1 MIMLRKRTTYIL
13 LGIMSVFILQGCVS
27 KDEAAEE
34 LIHYFNEDI
43 RAGHGD
49 EISETTNK
57 VMGLYFNSD
66 DINEEFQLYLSDELL
81 PVIKKQI
88 EYLESLDYES
98 RGVRKLNKLDLKL
111 IEFMYERYQE
121 MEQSLREGST
131 IEEVEEEFGL
141 SSKEFD
147 VRSKRYFDQRDKLI
161 EKYGLEVYKDDNGD
175 DKLRKKDES
184 D

>member
-1 MIMLRKRTTYIL
+1 QHVWYLRLKDVKKNKVRMIMLRKRTTYIL

-43 RAGHGD
+43 RAGYGD
-49 EISETTNK
+49 EISETTI
-57 VMGLYFNSD
+57 GLSFNSD

-88 EYLESLDYES
+88 EYMESLDYKS

-131 IEEVEEEFGL
+131 TEEVEEEFGL

-161 EKYGLEVYKDDNGD
+161 
-175 DKLRKKDES
+175 
-184 D
+184 